1 MGHRPTREGTTGVEK
16 SVGAGHSLRRGLD
29 HAPKRHRT
37 LIFVRNT
44 IGALGE
50 FTLITRVTA
59 QFPTT
64 DDVIL
69 GPGDDA
75 AIVAA
80 PDGRTVATT
89 DMLVEGRHFRREW
102 SSARDVGHR
111 AVAQNFADIAAMGAR
126 PTILLIG
133 FAAPPDLPVEWAE
146 EFTAG
151 VRDECAVAGGTVV
164 GGDMVGSDTLTLGIT
179 ALGDLGGA
187 DPVRRNGARPGDVV
201 ACTGRLGLSAAGLA
215 LLERGLDGPALC
227 LSEHRRPSPPYTAGV
242 EAARLGA
249 TAMLD
254 ISDGLVQDL
263 GHVARASAVDIDL
276 DSMSLRPDPE
286 LLEAVRVLGAG
297 PDEEQE
303 VARGLML
310 AGGED
315 HALAA
320 TFPPG
325 VELPGH
331 WYTVGRVEHV
341 SEKAHEGTV
350 GGATVDG
357 DRSPRGG
364 WSHFGRG

>member
-1 MGHRPTREGTTGVEK
+1 MQ
-16 SVGAGHSLRRGLD
+16 
-29 HAPKRHRT
+29 
-37 LIFVRNT
+37 NT
-44 IGALGE
+44 IGGLGE
-50 FTLITRVTA
+50 FTLITRVSA

-126 PTILLIG
+126 PTTLLIG
-133 FAAPPDLPVEWAE
+133 FAAPHDLPVEWAE

-201 ACTGRLGLSAAGLA
+201 ACTGPLGLSAAGLA
-215 LLERGLDGPALC
+215 LLEQGIDGPALC

-286 LLEAVRVLGAG
+286 LLEAVRVLGTEPG
-297 PDEEQE
+297 REQE
-303 VARGLML
+303 VARDLML
-310 AGGED
+310 TGGED

-325 VELPGH
+325 AELPGH
-331 WYTVGRVEHV
+331 WYTVGRVEQV
-341 SEKAHEGTV
+341 SEEAQEGTV
-350 GGATVDG
+350 GDVTVDG
-357 DRSPRGG
+357 GRPPSGG
-364 WSHFGRG
+364 WSHFDRG